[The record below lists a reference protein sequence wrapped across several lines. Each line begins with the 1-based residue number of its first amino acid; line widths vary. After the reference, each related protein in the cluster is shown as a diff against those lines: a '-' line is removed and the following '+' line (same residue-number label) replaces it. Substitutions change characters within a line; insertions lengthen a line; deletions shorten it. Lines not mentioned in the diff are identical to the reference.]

1 MMINNYEEN
10 HIVRILVLLYKYCPY
25 TQFYTKIYEIKIMYI
40 IIFYNKV
47 KLKMYI
53 YIYISGNVHV
63 YIIHIIKKLKKCLIM
78 FEEL

>member
-1 MMINNYEEN
+1 MINNYEEN

-53 YIYISGNVHV
+53 YIYLEMSMFIL
-63 YIIHIIKKLKKCLIM
+63 YI
-78 FEEL
+78 